1 MSERRIRELERQNE
15 WLRQQAEPWFEATAG
30 LSEDGRKALVKHL
43 VRRSAELRRSAGI
56 VQGWFQSHRRGDQ
69 GFAIRERDTGDVR
82 ELTFAAERDLHA
94 AGVQVGDLVEVS
106 EKGARILER
115 KSRP

>member
-1 MSERRIRELERQNE
+1 MTDRRIEELERQNE

-30 LSEDGRKALVKHL
+30 LSEDDRNALVKHL
-43 VRRSAELRRSAGI
+43 VRRSVELRRSAEI
-56 VQGWFQSHRRGDQ
+56 VPGWFQSHRRGHQ

-94 AGVQVGDLVEVS
+94 VGVQVGDLVEVS
-106 EKGARILER
+106 DRHARILR
-115 KSRP
+115 RAP